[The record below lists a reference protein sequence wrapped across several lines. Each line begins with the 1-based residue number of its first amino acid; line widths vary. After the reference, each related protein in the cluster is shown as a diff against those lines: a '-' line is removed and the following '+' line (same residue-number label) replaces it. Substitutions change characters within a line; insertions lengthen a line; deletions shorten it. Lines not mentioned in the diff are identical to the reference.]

1 MVVNSYD
8 FGWRE
13 GMVQIAE
20 ALLASMV
27 EERYG
32 ADKSSVL
39 LLDERMQRINIWEGG
54 RIYKIF
60 SFTIQLLLQVGN

>member
-1 MVVNSYD
+1 MVVDSYD

-13 GMVQIAE
+13 GMGQIAE

-32 ADKSSVL
+32 ADKRSVL

-54 RIYKIF
+54 RI
-60 SFTIQLLLQVGN
+60 

>member
-1 MVVNSYD
+1 MGPVLLCTGPKPFLVH
-8 FGWRE
+8 
-13 GMVQIAE
+13 IAE

-32 ADKSSVL
+32 ADKRSVL

-54 RIYKIF
+54 RI
-60 SFTIQLLLQVGN
+60 